1 MAVHYT
7 FVQDDSSLAQDGLLG
22 QSAAVTDSRGPRR
35 SSRSVNCCDL
45 IPEGQDGLLG
55 QSAAVTDS
63 RGPRRSSRSVNCCDL
78 IPEGQDGLLGQSTAV
93 T

>member
-55 QSAAVTDS
+55 QSTAVT
-63 RGPRRSSRSVNCCDL
+63 L
-78 IPEGQDGLLGQSTAV
+78 IPEGRVSGPINTMLLQ
-93 T
+93 